1 MSIEKYIFFMLINN
15 FTKISGQKY
24 AKKKQST
31 DYSVLCFNLAF

>member
-24 AKKKQST
+24 AKTKHRL
-31 DYSVLCFNLAF
+31 LCALF

>member
-24 AKKKQST
+24 AKNKAQIT
-31 DYSVLCFNLAF
+31 LCSVLT